1 MENNNLITSK
11 MFQTM
16 VAIIVSLVLM
26 LSLTPSMAVTVDDT
40 EENSLLSTYIVYVTK
55 AEGGVNSM
63 QSVDLES
70 FYQSFLPVSLSS
82 SDREQRLVYSYR
94 NVVNGFAA
102 KLTAEEVKAMETKE
116 GFVSAHVQK
125 ILPLHTTHTPN
136 FLGLHQNLGLWKQSN
151 FGKGIIIGVL
161 DTGIT
166 PGHPSF
172 SDAGVPPPPAK
183 WKGKCEFNATACNN
197 KLIGARTFQTEPT
210 RGGVAAA
217 DPPIDDVGHGTHTSS
232 TAAGNFVDGA
242 SVFGQANG
250 TAAGSLDSYSWS
262 EHCRQN
268 LFAAALLGN
277 GKVYE
282 GESIFQP
289 KDFPSTQLP
298 LVYAGANGN
307 ESAAF
312 CEAGS
317 LSSSDVQGKIV
328 LCERGGYISR
338 IGKGQTV
345 KDAGGVAMILMN
357 DKLNGYSTLAEPH
370 VLPAT
375 HVSFKAGTSIKAYIN
390 STSSPTATVLFGGT
404 VIGKKSAPE
413 VTSFSSRGPSFAST
427 GILKPDIIGPGKPI
441 IDQDHHPAD
450 VFAVGSGHVNPS
462 KANDPGLIYDIQ
474 PDDYIPYLCGLNYTN
489 REVGSIV
496 QRIVSC
502 SNESSIPEAQ
512 LNYPSFSIIF
522 GSTPQTYTRTV
533 TYVGQGNAIYNF
545 EVVSPEGVDVTV
557 KPEQITFTETNQKAT
572 FSVTLLKPSTLVLL
586 LSAKDI

>member
-11 MFQTM
+11 MLQTM

-55 AEGGVNSM
+55 PEGGVNSI

-172 SDAGVPPPPAK
+172 SGEGVPPPPAK

-217 DPPIDDVGHGTHTSS
+217 DPPIDD
-232 TAAGNFVDGA
+232 
-242 SVFGQANG
+242 
-250 TAAGSLDSYSWS
+250 
-262 EHCRQN
+262 
-268 LFAAALLGN
+268 
-277 GKVYE
+277 
-282 GESIFQP
+282 
-289 KDFPSTQLP
+289 
-298 LVYAGANGN
+298 
-307 ESAAF
+307 
-312 CEAGS
+312 
-317 LSSSDVQGKIV
+317 
-328 LCERGGYISR
+328 
-338 IGKGQTV
+338 
-345 KDAGGVAMILMN
+345 
-357 DKLNGYSTLAEPH
+357 
-370 VLPAT
+370 
-375 HVSFKAGTSIKAYIN
+375 
-390 STSSPTATVLFGGT
+390 
-404 VIGKKSAPE
+404 
-413 VTSFSSRGPSFAST
+413 
-427 GILKPDIIGPGKPI
+427 
-441 IDQDHHPAD
+441 
-450 VFAVGSGHVNPS
+450 
-462 KANDPGLIYDIQ
+462 
-474 PDDYIPYLCGLNYTN
+474 
-489 REVGSIV
+489 
-496 QRIVSC
+496 RIVSC

-522 GSTPQTYTRTV
+522 GSTTQTYTRTV

-572 FSVTLLKPSTLVLL
+572 FSVTFTKTQYTGVAPFSQGYLNWVSGSHTVRSPIVV
-586 LSAKDI
+586 IFE